1 MTSGF
6 STSTSS
12 DRTPASTV
20 PKQSDAS
27 PSARSANQPGRWWRR
42 SGHVP
47 GEPGVWILLFGD
59 LCVFAVLFAIFLE
72 HRGTQPELFAAS
84 QDHLNRAFGATN
96 TLILLTSSLLIV
108 YATRAL
114 RSKTLRPL
122 APSLTLGAM
131 ALGVC
136 FVVSKGFEYSKML
149 DAGLT
154 PSTNEFFTYY
164 FVLTGLHLGH
174 LVVGLG
180 VLTILCTLARKA
192 EPSATHLKFFEG
204 GACFWHMVDLL
215 WIVIFPLVFLVR

>member
-1 MTSGF
+1 M
-6 STSTSS
+6 
-12 DRTPASTV
+12 
-20 PKQSDAS
+20 
-27 PSARSANQPGRWWRR
+27 
-42 SGHVP
+42 
-47 GEPGVWILLFGD
+47 
-59 LCVFAVLFAIFLE
+59 FAVLFAVFLN

-96 TLILLTSSLLIV
+96 TLILLTSSLLLV

-114 RSKTLRPL
+114 RSNTLRPL

-136 FVVSKGFEYSKML
+136 FVVSKGFEYTKML
-149 DAGLT
+149 NAGFT

-180 VLTILCTLARKA
+180 VLTILWTLARKA
-192 EPSATHLKFFEG
+192 EPSETHLKFFEG

-215 WIVIFPLVFLVR
+215 WVVIFPLVFLVR